1 MNENYCKQHKCCP
14 RCGGQSITRTL
25 SGNISEPL
33 ADRNSAVCDCGW
45 KGIVHD
51 LVPEKRDATPSRT
64 DNPQQAE
71 EPLTITS
78 LLFKLRHRVSRLSE
92 EKTRTRLAKYRK
104 LVKEYME
111 LVNANMGDM
120 NLIAVEAAHVVAKRI
135 QETGDK
141 TPSDDEIT
149 QLSILCGPRI
159 NIPESFETL
168 YTALHGPGA

>member
-1 MNENYCKQHKCCP
+1 MNETYYKQHLCCP
-14 RCGGQSITRTL
+14 RCGGRSITRNTL
-25 SGNISEPL
+25 SSTGEL
-33 ADRNSAVCDCGW
+33 LDRNNAVCDCGW

-51 LVPEKRDATPSRT
+51 LVPAPAETS
-64 DNPQQAE
+64 E

-92 EKTRTRLAKYRK
+92 EKTRTRLVKYRK
-104 LVKEYME
+104 LVKEYIE
-111 LVNANMGDM
+111 LVNTNLNDM

-149 QLSILCGPRI
+149 QLSVLCGPRI
-159 NIPESFETL
+159 DIPENCETL

>member
-1 MNENYCKQHKCCP
+1 MNEKYYKQHQCCP

-51 LVPEKRDATPSRT
+51 LVPAP
-64 DNPQQAE
+64 AE
-71 EPLTITS
+71 TSEDPLTITV
-78 LLFKLRHRVSRLSE
+78 LLFKLRRRESLLSE
-92 EKTRTRLAKYRK
+92 ERSRKRLAKYRK
-104 LVKEYME
+104 LVKDYME
-111 LVNANMGDM
+111 LVHT
-120 NLIAVEAAHVVAKRI
+120 NLDDLDLDVLQTAHGVAKRI